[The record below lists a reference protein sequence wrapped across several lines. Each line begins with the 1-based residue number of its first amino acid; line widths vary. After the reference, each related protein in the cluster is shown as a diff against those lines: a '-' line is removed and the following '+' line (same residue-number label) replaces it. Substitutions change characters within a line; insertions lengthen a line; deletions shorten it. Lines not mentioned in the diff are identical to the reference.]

1 MPVGGIILLA
11 AAALVFLGFAHR
23 MLDRMHLTDGQAI
36 LILAAMAL
44 LSLVNVTVSSANPR
58 VIVNLGGLVV
68 PVGLVIYV
76 LVRAT
81 AAEKARCL
89 LTSLATGA
97 VLYGISKVFDFEEG
111 QQIIAPIYLWGLIA
125 GVLAYVGTRS
135 RRTAFVTGVLGVI
148 ALDIANLIE
157 VIVRDLPTTV
167 NFGGAGIF
175 DSVVIAGIVSSILAE
190 GFGETAERL
199 SGAQHELE
207 EHPEIERGMAPDDMD
222 SAERS
227 SRKRKNENGQGA
239 NVVELRQRNG
249 NGGGKDE

>member
-23 MLDRMHLTDGQAI
+23 ILDRMHLTDGQAI

-58 VIVNLGGLVV
+58 VILNLGGVLV

-76 LVRAT
+76 LARAT
-81 AAEKARCL
+81 AAEKARSL
-89 LTSLATGA
+89 LTSAATGA
-97 VLYGISKVFDFEEG
+97 VLYGIAKVFDFEEG

-125 GVLAYVGTRS
+125 GVLAYIGTRS
-135 RRTAFVTGVLGVI
+135 RRTAFVTGILGVI
-148 ALDIANLIE
+148 ALDVANLIE
-157 VIVRDLPTTV
+157 VMVRDLPTTV
-167 NFGGAGIF
+167 SFGGAGIF

-199 SGAQHELE
+199 SGARHELE
-207 EHPEIERGMAPDDMD
+207 EHPEIERGVAPADVDD
-222 SAERS
+222 SERS
-227 SRKRKNENGQGA
+227 NRRRSGNGQSA
-239 NVVELRQRNG
+239 NVVELRHRNG